1 MFRFPKMMFIKIKD
15 VLSAYAIVIVML
27 KTVKTLISARLSW

>member
-1 MFRFPKMMFIKIKD
+1 MFRFPKMMKG
-15 VLSAYAIVIVML
+15 VLFAYAIVIVML